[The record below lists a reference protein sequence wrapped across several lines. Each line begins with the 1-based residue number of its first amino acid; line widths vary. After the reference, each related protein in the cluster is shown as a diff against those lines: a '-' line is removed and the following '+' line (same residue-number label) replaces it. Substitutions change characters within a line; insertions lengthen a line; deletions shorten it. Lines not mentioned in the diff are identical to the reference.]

1 MTISSTTKRVL
12 CFGSIN
18 IDDVFT
24 VPDIAKPGETI
35 SCSDYKMLPGGKGAN
50 QSVALAK
57 AGTSVVHG
65 GKIGKDGQWVL
76 DLMKDYGVDTSMV
89 VVDHNAGTNESSLL
103 DVLLSKVSQA
113 SHDNTIVLNPGAN
126 HQITAQDIDKVLSQF
141 KSRDFV
147 ILQNELNSDATLY
160 LLKSC
165 SAKGMVVCLN
175 PAPCPKNLASVLPLE
190 LVDILI
196 LNESESESLVCQL
209 STSNVNQKKCNDP
222 ATICEIVL
230 TSYPGL
236 SVMVITLG
244 ERGLVAGARLHNGA
258 APTIQSVPITRSVK
272 VQDTTGAGDT
282 FVGFMCGHL
291 ISNISLSSD
300 QTHSKTDILT
310 AISAQPNLLEM
321 SLQTGILASGV
332 CCEHS
337 GAMIAIPTKSELM
350 KL

>member
-1 MTISSTTKRVL
+1 
-12 CFGSIN
+12 
-18 IDDVFT
+18 
-24 VPDIAKPGETI
+24 
-35 SCSDYKMLPGGKGAN
+35 
-50 QSVALAK
+50 
-57 AGTSVVHG
+57 
-65 GKIGKDGQWVL
+65 
-76 DLMKDYGVDTSMV
+76 MKDYGVDTSMV
-89 VVDHNAGTNESSLL
+89 VVDHNAFTGRAIIQ
-103 DVLLSKVSQA
+103 VSQA

-141 KSRDFV
+141 KSGDFV

-230 TSYPGL
+230 ASYPGL

-310 AISAQPNLLEM
+310 AISAQPSLLEM